1 MRKAGNTKQL
11 RIDSKHRF
19 PLRIS
24 EVIHNEVETVAFRQ
38 NLSLNLLYSEA
49 IEFAISSPSFVN
61 RIQEKYKRDER
72 RGHFVYHQDTTTLRK
87 GRMIEEWDS

>member
-1 MRKAGNTKQL
+1 MGKMGNTKQL

-24 EVIHNEVETVAFRQ
+24 EVTHSEVEAFAFRQ
-38 NLSLNLLYSEA
+38 NLSLNLLYCEA
-49 IEFAISSPSFVN
+49 IDFAITSPFFMN
-61 RIQEKYKRDER
+61 KIQEKYKRDDR

-87 GRMIEEWDS
+87 GRIVEEWDS